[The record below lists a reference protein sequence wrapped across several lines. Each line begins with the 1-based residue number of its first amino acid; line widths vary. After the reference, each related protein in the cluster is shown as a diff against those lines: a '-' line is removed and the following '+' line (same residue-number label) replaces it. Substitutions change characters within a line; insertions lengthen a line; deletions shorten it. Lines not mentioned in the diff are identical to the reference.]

1 MHNRAVQFTPFAA
14 LRGYYDLL
22 RGRERVRVP
31 KKELM
36 EDAAEILSRKL
47 ALLEKGQMVEVIHYA
62 DGEYIATQG
71 IATRID
77 KIGRKL
83 TIVKTEIDFAM
94 IYSLQTI

>member
-31 KKELM
+31 QKELM

-47 ALLEKGQMVEVIHYA
+47 SQLEKGKMVEVIHYA
-62 DGEYIATQG
+62 DGEYIATRG
-71 IATRID
+71 IVSRID
-77 KIGRKL
+77 KTGRKL
-83 TIVKTEIDFAM
+83 TIVKTEIDFDK
-94 IYSLQTI
+94 IYSLQNI